1 MATDAEAE
9 QCRPGALASAFRR
22 RFGPPGLLLRDL
34 QALSAFIAVK
44 EIREILGLVG
54 IDPDNDPGLTPWLLE
69 RVADVADYWL
79 PGRHRESMQCAP
91 LFPC

>member
-1 MATDAEAE
+1 MAADAEAE
-9 QCRPGALASAFRR
+9 QCRPGALASAFRW
-22 RFGPPGLLLRDL
+22 RFGPPCLLLRDL

-44 EIREILGLVG
+44 EIREILSLVG
-54 IDPDNDPGLTPWLLE
+54 IDPDNHPGLTPWFLE

>member
-1 MATDAEAE
+1 MAADAEAE
-9 QCRPGALASAFRR
+9 QCRPGALASAFRW

-34 QALSAFIAVK
+34 RALSAFIVVK
-44 EIREILGLVG
+44 EIREILSLVG
-54 IDPDNDPGLTPWLLE
+54 IDPDNHPGLTPWFLE